1 MVFNL
6 FKSKGKLGIDIGTS
20 AIKIIELE
28 KESGRFALKNYGF
41 FEFKSASGTSSA
53 TESKSS
59 KTANTI
65 QPARQGHSSGPDKQV
80 QNILRLP
87 DGEII
92 WGIKE
97 VLKKAKIKSTDIVAS
112 IPAFSTFATVIE
124 LPYISEQDLAKA
136 LPFEAR
142 KYIPVP
148 LSEVVLDW
156 SIIDIPR
163 PAAEVDGSVEP
174 RGQTGRTQRTTTSA
188 LGRPTTVEVF
198 LAAVPRDETEKYQ
211 RIMRGAGLNLRALEL
226 ENSALT
232 RSLLGNDLSPT
243 VIVNIG
249 GRSTSIVVVNKG
261 YEHLSLNYEV
271 GGFEITRSIARS
283 LNVSLEKAEEL
294 KKKFG
299 IKETDEN
306 VINSAMKSLVDMMVF
321 ETRKAITN
329 YEETRN
335 QKISKVLLVGGL
347 TNMPNFANYFQQK
360 LGREI
365 QMGNALARIVYPQ
378 TLSPIVQEL
387 SSTFAVATGLAM
399 REI

>member
-1 MVFNL
+1 L
-6 FKSKGKLGIDIGTS
+6 FKLFGSKGKLGIDIGTS

-28 KESGRFALKNYGF
+28 KKSGRFALKNYGL
-41 FEFKSASGTSSA
+41 FEFKSADGTPSA
-53 TESKSS
+53 TES
-59 KTANTI
+59 
-65 QPARQGHSSGPDKQV
+65 KQV
-80 QNILRLP
+80 QNILKLP

-97 VLKKAKIKSTDIVAS
+97 VLKKAKIKSTDVVAS

-136 LPFEAR
+136 IPFEAR

-148 LSEVVLDW
+148 LNEVVLDW

-163 PAAEVDGSVEP
+163 PRADIERPAADVERAFGEQGP
-174 RGQTGRTQRTTTSA
+174 VPSAQRSGNIGTGT
-188 LGRPTTVEVF
+188 PTTVEVF
-198 LAAVPRDETEKYQ
+198 LAAVPKDETVRYQ
-211 RIMRGAGLNLRALEL
+211 RIMQGAGLNLRALEL
-226 ENSALT
+226 ENSALI
-232 RSLLGNDLSPT
+232 RALLGNDLSPT

-249 GRSTSIVVVNKG
+249 GRSTSIVIVNRG
-261 YEHLSLNYEV
+261 YERVSHNYEI
-271 GGFEITRSIARS
+271 GGFEITKSIARS
-283 LNVSLEKAEEL
+283 LNVSLGKAEEL

-299 IKETDEN
+299 IKEIDEN
-306 VINSAMKSLVDMMVF
+306 VIHSAMKSLMDMMAF
-321 ETRKAITN
+321 ETRKTITN
-329 YEETRN
+329 YEEAKN
-335 QKISKVLLVGGL
+335 QKISKILLVGGL

-365 QMGNALARIVYPQ
+365 FLGNALARVVYPQ
-378 TLSPIVQEL
+378 ALSPVIQEL